1 VSTEKQESEGASLD
15 AQQRVYRTMA
25 AKNGWETVAEF
36 RGCESATQAATDRRV
51 LQQVL
56 ACVRE
61 NPVDAVYVHEQSRLT
76 RGDEL
81 EVAILMRELKEK
93 RLKIIISGVVRDLDS
108 IDERFMVGIQ
118 SLVDRA
124 ESERIKERLTRG
136 KMERARNGKKNSGPS
151 PFGYQNPPPGAE
163 GRGKLRIVPEEAVV
177 VRKLFATAAQ
187 GKGVL
192 AVAKTLNDLGMR
204 ASRGGKW
211 GKSSVT
217 RVLMNPVYIGTA
229 ASGVWRAEPGSRTF
243 RFKLKNDKAIVIP
256 NAHEPIIDRGLWD
269 AVHNRQRIPRTA
281 VPRMLTGLVF
291 VNGKQYHGDS
301 DGTHRFYR
309 AERGIRGMPWL
320 LTETTDDAVWTAFVS
335 LATAPEFV
343 QRLLTEAKKPG
354 EELVINQEIEYLED
368 QVGKCQRRLDNLIEM
383 RADGE
388 IDKDTH
394 RIKSDEARAAMVKH
408 KAELAGLRSKLLALD
423 GTVATRIVKA
433 VQMVLAGRT
442 KLTGDQKR
450 SILASIVRRV
460 DVVAEKTGANF
471 ARAQD
476 GRVTGSGGPSW
487 GIKAVSL
494 RLALPRNLG
503 PTAGNAAA
511 AGEAEA
517 AGIANAAQPCR
528 SCQLGTTCWDCAQ
541 LAEAETEGRGG
552 HLGTIS

>member
-1 VSTEKQESEGASLD
+1 MRVVALFRVSTEKQETEGASLD
-15 AQQRVYRTMA
+15 AQQRAYETMA
-25 AKNGWETVAEF
+25 EKNGWVTVEKF
-36 RGCESATQAATDRRV
+36 RGSESATQAAADRRV

-56 ACVRE
+56 QCVRD

-81 EVAILMRELKEK
+81 EVAMLMRELKEQ
-93 RLKIIISGVVRDLDS
+93 RLKIIINGVVRDLDS
-108 IDERFMVGIQ
+108 VDERFMVAIQ
-118 SLVDRA
+118 SVVDRA
-124 ESERIKERLTRG
+124 ESERIKERLMRG
-136 KMERARNGKKNSGPS
+136 KKERARRGQKNSGPA
-151 PFGYQNPPPGAE
+151 PFGYMNPPPGAQ
-163 GRGKLRIVPEEAVV
+163 GRGTLRIVPEKAVV
-177 VRKLFATAAQ
+177 VRKLFALAAA
-187 GKGVL
+187 GKGDD
-192 AVAKTLNDLGMR
+192 AVAAALNDLGMR
-204 ASRGGKW
+204 ASRGGLW
-211 GKSSVT
+211 GKSSV
-217 RVLMNPVYIGTA
+217 RKVLENPVYIGTA
-229 ASGVWRAEPGSRTF
+229 ASGVWKAQPGTRTF
-243 RFKLKNDKAIVIP
+243 KRNLKNEKAFIVKG
-256 NAHEPIIDRGLWD
+256 AHEPIIDQALWD
-269 AVHNRQRIPRTA
+269 AVHNRPRIPRTA

-320 LTETTDDAVWTAFVS
+320 LTETTDDAVWKAFVS

-354 EELVINQEIEYLED
+354 EELVINQEIDYLED

-394 RIKSDEARAAMVKH
+394 RIKSDEARAAMAKH

-460 DVVAEKTGANF
+460 DVVAEKTGAGF
-471 ARAQD
+471 ARAAD

-494 RLALPRNLG
+494 RLALPRNVG
-503 PTAGNAAA
+503 PTAGNLAA
-511 AGEAEA
+511 AGDAEA
-517 AGIANAAQPCR
+517 AGVANAAQPCR
-528 SCQLGTTCWDCAQ
+528 SCQLGTTC
-541 LAEAETEGRGG
+541 
-552 HLGTIS
+552 